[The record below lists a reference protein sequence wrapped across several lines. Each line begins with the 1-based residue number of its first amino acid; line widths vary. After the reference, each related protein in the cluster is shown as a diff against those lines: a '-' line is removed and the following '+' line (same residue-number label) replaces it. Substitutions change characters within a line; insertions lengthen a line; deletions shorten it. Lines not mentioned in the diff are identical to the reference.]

1 MEKRNRKKCAGFIAM
16 IFLIMSLGACGRK
29 TSLMEAEFNDE
40 TRGYEVTAENAEET
54 VCTGSITVSDEECIA
69 VSSDLEK
76 GCIIVFAF
84 PAEDFEGVSEDG
96 FAEVLSEMSED
107 DKEGAALRETISGNN
122 VKVYPLAPGDYYIA
136 FTTEKEST
144 SGTLKAMPFSIEEL
158 KEQNKQL
165 ADTLGK
171 EDPAA
176 AEDTPSDTAGTA
188 VSSDAAGKDASSDK
202 AGADVTSDTAGK
214 DASSDN
220 AGKDASSDAA
230 GKDASSDNAGKDLS
244 SDNAGKDASSDAADQ
259 NSASGAADTAAPSD
273 TDETAVAS
281 GDPGSEIAVAVD
293 DSAKGVE
300 KTGGEEGQNPVM
312 GFIGPYAYGSAGMYI
327 EAGGGHDARVSVA
340 WGNSHTNSAYSAS
353 VFTYQTAADPSITL
367 SGCTFD
373 TDGEVPFT
381 NPGYYSRTDCLFNG
395 SNDWQTDFD
404 TVGFVDRSANDYRL
418 APGSTY
424 LTGGSLTGTD
434 ILGHTRTGSIGAYD
448 GSWIVAPATV
458 SARISWEKGCRSG
471 ILP

>member
-54 VCTGSITVSDEECIA
+54 VRTGRITVSDEECIA

-76 GCIIVFAF
+76 GCMIVLAF

-96 FAEVLSEMSED
+96 FAEVLSKMSED

-122 VKVYPLAPGDYYIA
+122 VKVYPLAPGNYYIA
-136 FTTEKEST
+136 FITEKEST

-214 DASSDN
+214 DASSDAAGKDASSDN

-230 GKDASSDNAGKDLS
+230 GKDASSDNAGKDMS
-244 SDNAGKDASSDAADQ
+244 SDTAGKDASSDAADQ

-300 KTGGEEGQNPVM
+300 RTGREEGQNPVM

-340 WGNSHTNSAYSAS
+340 WGNSTGKRSEWTMSGPFDEKTLTITYSNCVRKDLVFNENGDIESETTAYENGTGTITFLEGEDVSLVWKDDQDHMADNA
-353 VFTYQTAADPSITL
+353 VFTWS
-367 SGCTFD
+367 F
-373 TDGEVPFT
+373 VP
-381 NPGYYSRTDCLFNG
+381 P
-395 SNDWQTDFD
+395 
-404 TVGFVDRSANDYRL
+404 
-418 APGSTY
+418 
-424 LTGGSLTGTD
+424 
-434 ILGHTRTGSIGAYD
+434 
-448 GSWIVAPATV
+448 
-458 SARISWEKGCRSG
+458 EE
-471 ILP
+471 

>member
-76 GCIIVFAF
+76 GCIIVLAF

-96 FAEVLSEMSED
+96 FAEVLSKMSED

-122 VKVYPLAPGDYYIA
+122 VKVYPLAPGNYYIA

-176 AEDTPSDTAGTA
+176 DQDTPSDTAGTA
-188 VSSDAAGKDASSDK
+188 VSSDAAGEDASSDK
-202 AGADVTSDTAGK
+202 AGADVTSDTAGKDASSDAAGK

-244 SDNAGKDASSDAADQ
+244 SDTAGKDASSDAADQ

-340 WGNSHTNSAYSAS
+340 WGNSTGKRSEWTMSGPFDEKTLTITYSNCVRKDLVFNENGDIESETTAYENGTGTITFLEGEDVSLVWKDDQDHMADNA
-353 VFTYQTAADPSITL
+353 VFTWS
-367 SGCTFD
+367 F
-373 TDGEVPFT
+373 VP
-381 NPGYYSRTDCLFNG
+381 P
-395 SNDWQTDFD
+395 
-404 TVGFVDRSANDYRL
+404 
-418 APGSTY
+418 
-424 LTGGSLTGTD
+424 
-434 ILGHTRTGSIGAYD
+434 
-448 GSWIVAPATV
+448 
-458 SARISWEKGCRSG
+458 EE
-471 ILP
+471 

>member
-76 GCIIVFAF
+76 GCIIVLAF

-96 FAEVLSEMSED
+96 FAEVLSKMSED

-122 VKVYPLAPGDYYIA
+122 VKVYPLAPGNYYIA

-188 VSSDAAGKDASSDK
+188 VSSDAAGEDASSDK

-214 DASSDN
+214 DASSDAAGKDTSSDN

-244 SDNAGKDASSDAADQ
+244 SDTAGKDASSDAADQ

-340 WGNSHTNSAYSAS
+340 WGNSTGKRSEWTMSGPFDEKTLTITYSNCVRKDLVFNENGDIESETTAYENGTGTITFLEGEDVSLVWKDDQDHMADNA
-353 VFTYQTAADPSITL
+353 VFTWS
-367 SGCTFD
+367 F
-373 TDGEVPFT
+373 VP
-381 NPGYYSRTDCLFNG
+381 P
-395 SNDWQTDFD
+395 
-404 TVGFVDRSANDYRL
+404 
-418 APGSTY
+418 
-424 LTGGSLTGTD
+424 
-434 ILGHTRTGSIGAYD
+434 
-448 GSWIVAPATV
+448 
-458 SARISWEKGCRSG
+458 EE
-471 ILP
+471 

>member
-76 GCIIVFAF
+76 GCIIVLAF

-96 FAEVLSEMSED
+96 FAEVLSKMSED

-122 VKVYPLAPGDYYIA
+122 VKVYPLAPGNYYIA

-176 AEDTPSDTAGTA
+176 
-188 VSSDAAGKDASSDK
+188 
-202 AGADVTSDTAGK
+202 
-214 DASSDN
+214 
-220 AGKDASSDAA
+220 
-230 GKDASSDNAGKDLS
+230 
-244 SDNAGKDASSDAADQ
+244 DQ
-259 NSASGAADTAAPSD
+259 
-273 TDETAVAS
+273 
-281 GDPGSEIAVAVD
+281 
-293 DSAKGVE
+293 AKMRLLIR
-300 KTGGEEGQNPVM
+300 P
-312 GFIGPYAYGSAGMYI
+312 
-327 EAGGGHDARVSVA
+327 ARM
-340 WGNSHTNSAYSAS
+340 
-353 VFTYQTAADPSITL
+353 
-367 SGCTFD
+367 
-373 TDGEVPFT
+373 
-381 NPGYYSRTDCLFNG
+381 
-395 SNDWQTDFD
+395 
-404 TVGFVDRSANDYRL
+404 
-418 APGSTY
+418 
-424 LTGGSLTGTD
+424 
-434 ILGHTRTGSIGAYD
+434 
-448 GSWIVAPATV
+448 
-458 SARISWEKGCRSG
+458 
-471 ILP
+471 

>member
-54 VCTGSITVSDEECIA
+54 VCTGTITVSDEECIA

-76 GCIIVFAF
+76 GCMIVLAF

-96 FAEVLSEMSED
+96 FAEVLSKMSED

-122 VKVYPLAPGDYYIA
+122 VKVYPLAPGNYYIA
-136 FTTEKEST
+136 FITEKEST

-176 AEDTPSDTAGTA
+176 DQDTPSDTAGTA
-188 VSSDAAGKDASSDK
+188 VSSDAAGEDASSDK
-202 AGADVTSDTAGK
+202 AGADVTSDNAGKDTSSDKAGADVTSDAAGK
-214 DASSDN
+214 DASSD
-220 AGKDASSDAA
+220 AVGKDATSDAAGKNSSSDAA
-230 GKDASSDNAGKDLS
+230 GKDASSDA
-244 SDNAGKDASSDAADQ
+244 AEQDA
-259 NSASGAADTAAPSD
+259 ASGAADTAAPSD
-273 TDETAVAS
+273 TDETVAAS
-281 GDPGSEIAVAVD
+281 DDPGSEIAVVVD

-300 KTGGEEGQNPVM
+300 RSGREEEGQNPVM

-340 WGNSHTNSAYSAS
+340 WGSSTGKRSEWIMSGPFDEKTLTITYSNCVRKDLVFNENGDVESETIAYENGTGTITFQEGENTSLVWKDDQDHMADNA
-353 VFTYQTAADPSITL
+353 VFTWN
-367 SGCTFD
+367 F
-373 TDGEVPFT
+373 VP
-381 NPGYYSRTDCLFNG
+381 P
-395 SNDWQTDFD
+395 
-404 TVGFVDRSANDYRL
+404 
-418 APGSTY
+418 
-424 LTGGSLTGTD
+424 
-434 ILGHTRTGSIGAYD
+434 
-448 GSWIVAPATV
+448 
-458 SARISWEKGCRSG
+458 EE
-471 ILP
+471 

>member
-76 GCIIVFAF
+76 GCIIVLAF

-96 FAEVLSEMSED
+96 FAEALSEMSED

-122 VKVYPLAPGDYYIA
+122 VKVYPLAPGNYYIA

-176 AEDTPSDTAGTA
+176 DQDTPSDTAGTA
-188 VSSDAAGKDASSDK
+188 VSSDAAGEDASSDK

-214 DASSDN
+214 DASSDAAGKDTSSDN

-244 SDNAGKDASSDAADQ
+244 SDTAGKDASSDAADQ

-340 WGNSHTNSAYSAS
+340 WGNSTGKRSEWTMSGPFDEKTLTITYSNCVRKDLVFNENGDIESETTAYENGTGTITFLEGEDVSLVWKDDQDHMADNA
-353 VFTYQTAADPSITL
+353 VFTWS
-367 SGCTFD
+367 F
-373 TDGEVPFT
+373 VP
-381 NPGYYSRTDCLFNG
+381 P
-395 SNDWQTDFD
+395 
-404 TVGFVDRSANDYRL
+404 
-418 APGSTY
+418 
-424 LTGGSLTGTD
+424 
-434 ILGHTRTGSIGAYD
+434 
-448 GSWIVAPATV
+448 
-458 SARISWEKGCRSG
+458 EE
-471 ILP
+471 

>member
-54 VCTGSITVSDEECIA
+54 VRTGRITVSDEECIA

-76 GCIIVFAF
+76 GCMIVLAF

-96 FAEVLSEMSED
+96 FAEVLSKMSED

-122 VKVYPLAPGDYYIA
+122 VKVYPLAPGNYYIA
-136 FTTEKEST
+136 FITEKEST

-214 DASSDN
+214 DASSDAAGKDRSSDN

-230 GKDASSDNAGKDLS
+230 GKDASSDNAGKDMS
-244 SDNAGKDASSDAADQ
+244 SDTAGKDASSDAADQ

-273 TDETAVAS
+273 TNETAVAS

-340 WGNSHTNSAYSAS
+340 WGNSTGKRSEWTMSGPFDEKTLTITYSNCVRKDLVFNENGDIESETTAYENGTGTITFLEGEDVSLVWKDDQDHMADNA
-353 VFTYQTAADPSITL
+353 VFTWS
-367 SGCTFD
+367 F
-373 TDGEVPFT
+373 VP
-381 NPGYYSRTDCLFNG
+381 P
-395 SNDWQTDFD
+395 
-404 TVGFVDRSANDYRL
+404 
-418 APGSTY
+418 
-424 LTGGSLTGTD
+424 
-434 ILGHTRTGSIGAYD
+434 
-448 GSWIVAPATV
+448 
-458 SARISWEKGCRSG
+458 EE
-471 ILP
+471 

>member
-54 VCTGSITVSDEECIA
+54 VRTGRITVSDEECIA

-76 GCIIVFAF
+76 GCMIVLAF

-96 FAEVLSEMSED
+96 FAEVLSKMSED

-122 VKVYPLAPGDYYIA
+122 VKVYPLAPGNYYIA

-176 AEDTPSDTAGTA
+176 DQDTPSDTAGTA
-188 VSSDAAGKDASSDK
+188 VSSDAAGEDASSDK

-214 DASSDN
+214 DASSDAAGKDTSSDN

-244 SDNAGKDASSDAADQ
+244 SDTAGKDASSDAADQ

-327 EAGGGHDARVSVA
+327 EADGMHNARVSVA
-340 WGNSHTNSAYSAS
+340 WGSSAREHSEWTMSGPFDEETLTITYSDCVRKDIVFNEDGSVKSETIAYENGTGTITFRDNGDLS
-353 VFTYQTAADPSITL
+353 LVWKDDQDHMADNGVFTWS
-367 SGCTFD
+367 F
-373 TDGEVPFT
+373 VP
-381 NPGYYSRTDCLFNG
+381 P
-395 SNDWQTDFD
+395 
-404 TVGFVDRSANDYRL
+404 
-418 APGSTY
+418 
-424 LTGGSLTGTD
+424 
-434 ILGHTRTGSIGAYD
+434 
-448 GSWIVAPATV
+448 
-458 SARISWEKGCRSG
+458 EE
-471 ILP
+471 

>member
-54 VCTGSITVSDEECIA
+54 VRTGRITVSDEECIA

-76 GCIIVFAF
+76 GCMIVLAF

-96 FAEVLSEMSED
+96 FAEVLSKMSED

-122 VKVYPLAPGDYYIA
+122 VKVYPLAPGNYYIA
-136 FTTEKEST
+136 FITEKEST

-176 AEDTPSDTAGTA
+176 DQDTPSDTAGTA
-188 VSSDAAGKDASSDK
+188 ASSDAAGEDASSDK

-214 DASSDN
+214 DASSDAAGKDTSSDN

-244 SDNAGKDASSDAADQ
+244 SDTAGKDASSDAADQ

-340 WGNSHTNSAYSAS
+340 WGNSTGKRSEWTMSGPFDEKTLTITYSNCVRKDLVFNENGDIESETTAYENGTGTITFLEGEDVSLVWKDDQDHMADNA
-353 VFTYQTAADPSITL
+353 VFTWS
-367 SGCTFD
+367 F
-373 TDGEVPFT
+373 VP
-381 NPGYYSRTDCLFNG
+381 P
-395 SNDWQTDFD
+395 
-404 TVGFVDRSANDYRL
+404 
-418 APGSTY
+418 
-424 LTGGSLTGTD
+424 
-434 ILGHTRTGSIGAYD
+434 
-448 GSWIVAPATV
+448 
-458 SARISWEKGCRSG
+458 EE
-471 ILP
+471 

>member
-54 VCTGSITVSDEECIA
+54 VRTGRITVSDEECIA

-76 GCIIVFAF
+76 GCMIVLAF

-96 FAEVLSEMSED
+96 FAEALSEMSED

-122 VKVYPLAPGDYYIA
+122 VKVYPLAPGNYYIA
-136 FTTEKEST
+136 FITEKEST

-176 AEDTPSDTAGTA
+176 DQDTPSDTAGTA
-188 VSSDAAGKDASSDK
+188 VSSDAAGEDASSDK

-214 DASSDN
+214 DASSDAAGKDTSSDN

-244 SDNAGKDASSDAADQ
+244 SDTAGKDASSDAADQ

-340 WGNSHTNSAYSAS
+340 WGNSTGKRSEWTMSGPFDEKTLTITYSNCVRKDLVFNENGDIESETTAYENGTGTITFLEGEDVSLVWKDDQDHMADNA
-353 VFTYQTAADPSITL
+353 VFTWS
-367 SGCTFD
+367 F
-373 TDGEVPFT
+373 VP
-381 NPGYYSRTDCLFNG
+381 P
-395 SNDWQTDFD
+395 
-404 TVGFVDRSANDYRL
+404 
-418 APGSTY
+418 
-424 LTGGSLTGTD
+424 
-434 ILGHTRTGSIGAYD
+434 
-448 GSWIVAPATV
+448 
-458 SARISWEKGCRSG
+458 EE
-471 ILP
+471 

>member
-54 VCTGSITVSDEECIA
+54 VRTGRITVSDEECIA

-76 GCIIVFAF
+76 GCMIVLAF

-96 FAEVLSEMSED
+96 FAEVLSKMSED

-122 VKVYPLAPGDYYIA
+122 VKVYPLAPGNYYIA
-136 FTTEKEST
+136 FITEKEST

-176 AEDTPSDTAGTA
+176 DQDTPSDTAGTA
-188 VSSDAAGKDASSDK
+188 VSSDAAGEDASSDK
-202 AGADVTSDTAGK
+202 AGADVTSDTAGKDASSDAAGK

-244 SDNAGKDASSDAADQ
+244 SDTAGKDASSDAADQ

-340 WGNSHTNSAYSAS
+340 WGNSTGKRSEWTMSGPFDEKTLTITYSNCVRKDLVFNENGDIESETTAYENGTGTITFLEGEDVSLVWKDDQDHMADNA
-353 VFTYQTAADPSITL
+353 VFTWS
-367 SGCTFD
+367 F
-373 TDGEVPFT
+373 VP
-381 NPGYYSRTDCLFNG
+381 P
-395 SNDWQTDFD
+395 
-404 TVGFVDRSANDYRL
+404 
-418 APGSTY
+418 
-424 LTGGSLTGTD
+424 
-434 ILGHTRTGSIGAYD
+434 
-448 GSWIVAPATV
+448 
-458 SARISWEKGCRSG
+458 EE
-471 ILP
+471 

>member
-54 VCTGSITVSDEECIA
+54 VRTGRITVSDEECIA

-76 GCIIVFAF
+76 GCMIVLAF

-96 FAEVLSEMSED
+96 FAEVLSKMSED

-122 VKVYPLAPGDYYIA
+122 VKVYPLAPGNYYIA

-176 AEDTPSDTAGTA
+176 DQDTPSDTAGTA
-188 VSSDAAGKDASSDK
+188 VSSDAAGEDASSDK

-214 DASSDN
+214 DASSDAAGKDTSSDN

-244 SDNAGKDASSDAADQ
+244 SDTAGKDASSDAADQ

-340 WGNSHTNSAYSAS
+340 WGNSTGKRSEWTMSGPFDEKTLTITYLNCVRKDLVFNENGDIESETTAYENGTGTITFLEGEDVSLVWKDDQDHMADNA
-353 VFTYQTAADPSITL
+353 VFTWS
-367 SGCTFD
+367 F
-373 TDGEVPFT
+373 VP
-381 NPGYYSRTDCLFNG
+381 P
-395 SNDWQTDFD
+395 
-404 TVGFVDRSANDYRL
+404 
-418 APGSTY
+418 
-424 LTGGSLTGTD
+424 
-434 ILGHTRTGSIGAYD
+434 
-448 GSWIVAPATV
+448 
-458 SARISWEKGCRSG
+458 EE
-471 ILP
+471 

>member
-76 GCIIVFAF
+76 GCIIVLAF

-96 FAEVLSEMSED
+96 FAEALSEMSED

-122 VKVYPLAPGDYYIA
+122 VKVYPLAPGNYYIA

-176 AEDTPSDTAGTA
+176 DQDTPSDTAGTA
-188 VSSDAAGKDASSDK
+188 VSSDAAGEDASSDK

-214 DASSDN
+214 DASSDAAGKDTSSDN

-244 SDNAGKDASSDAADQ
+244 SDTAGKDASSDAADQ

-273 TDETAVAS
+273 TDETAVAF

-340 WGNSHTNSAYSAS
+340 WGNSTGKRSEWTMSGPFDEKTLTITYSNCVRKDLVFNENGDIESETTAYENGTGTITFLEGEDVSLVWKDDQDHMADNA
-353 VFTYQTAADPSITL
+353 VFTWS
-367 SGCTFD
+367 F
-373 TDGEVPFT
+373 VP
-381 NPGYYSRTDCLFNG
+381 P
-395 SNDWQTDFD
+395 
-404 TVGFVDRSANDYRL
+404 
-418 APGSTY
+418 
-424 LTGGSLTGTD
+424 
-434 ILGHTRTGSIGAYD
+434 
-448 GSWIVAPATV
+448 
-458 SARISWEKGCRSG
+458 EE
-471 ILP
+471 

>member
-54 VCTGSITVSDEECIA
+54 VRTGRITVSDEECIA

-76 GCIIVFAF
+76 GCMIVLAF

-96 FAEVLSEMSED
+96 FAEVLSKMSED

-122 VKVYPLAPGDYYIA
+122 VKVYPLAPGNYYIA

-176 AEDTPSDTAGTA
+176 DQDTPSDTAGTA
-188 VSSDAAGKDASSDK
+188 VSSDAAGEDASSDK

-214 DASSDN
+214 DASSDAAGKDTSSDN

-244 SDNAGKDASSDAADQ
+244 SDTAGKDASSDAADQ

-300 KTGGEEGQNPVM
+300 RTGIEEGQNPVM

-340 WGNSHTNSAYSAS
+340 WGNSTGKRSEWTMSGPFDEKTLTITYSNCVRKDLVFNENGDIESETTAYENGTGTITFLEGEDVSLVWKDDQDHMADNA
-353 VFTYQTAADPSITL
+353 VFTWS
-367 SGCTFD
+367 F
-373 TDGEVPFT
+373 VP
-381 NPGYYSRTDCLFNG
+381 P
-395 SNDWQTDFD
+395 
-404 TVGFVDRSANDYRL
+404 
-418 APGSTY
+418 
-424 LTGGSLTGTD
+424 
-434 ILGHTRTGSIGAYD
+434 
-448 GSWIVAPATV
+448 
-458 SARISWEKGCRSG
+458 EE
-471 ILP
+471 

>member
-76 GCIIVFAF
+76 GCIIVLAF

-96 FAEVLSEMSED
+96 FAEVLSKMSED

-122 VKVYPLAPGDYYIA
+122 VKVYPLAPGNYYIA

-176 AEDTPSDTAGTA
+176 DQDTPSDTAGTA
-188 VSSDAAGKDASSDK
+188 VSSDAAGEDASSDK

-214 DASSDN
+214 DASSDAAGKDTSSDN

-244 SDNAGKDASSDAADQ
+244 SDTAGKDASSDAADQ

-293 DSAKGVE
+293 ASAKGVE

-340 WGNSHTNSAYSAS
+340 WGNSTGKRSEWTMSGPFDEKTLTITYSNCVRKDLVFNENGDIESETTAYENGTGTITFLEGEDVSLVWKDDQDHMADNA
-353 VFTYQTAADPSITL
+353 VFTWS
-367 SGCTFD
+367 F
-373 TDGEVPFT
+373 VP
-381 NPGYYSRTDCLFNG
+381 P
-395 SNDWQTDFD
+395 
-404 TVGFVDRSANDYRL
+404 
-418 APGSTY
+418 
-424 LTGGSLTGTD
+424 
-434 ILGHTRTGSIGAYD
+434 
-448 GSWIVAPATV
+448 
-458 SARISWEKGCRSG
+458 EE
-471 ILP
+471 

>member
-54 VCTGSITVSDEECIA
+54 VRTGRITVSDEECIA

-76 GCIIVFAF
+76 GCMIVLAF

-96 FAEVLSEMSED
+96 FAEALSEMSED

-122 VKVYPLAPGDYYIA
+122 VKVYPLAPGNYYIA
-136 FTTEKEST
+136 FITEKEST

-176 AEDTPSDTAGTA
+176 DQDTPSDTAGTA
-188 VSSDAAGKDASSDK
+188 ASSDAAGEDASSDK

-214 DASSDN
+214 DASSDAAGKDTSSDN

-244 SDNAGKDASSDAADQ
+244 SDTAGKDASSDAADQ

-340 WGNSHTNSAYSAS
+340 WGNSTGKRSEWTMSGPFDEKTLTITYSNCVRKDLVFNENGDIESETTAYENGTGTITFQEGENTSLVWKDDQDHMADNA
-353 VFTYQTAADPSITL
+353 VFTWS
-367 SGCTFD
+367 F
-373 TDGEVPFT
+373 VP
-381 NPGYYSRTDCLFNG
+381 P
-395 SNDWQTDFD
+395 
-404 TVGFVDRSANDYRL
+404 
-418 APGSTY
+418 
-424 LTGGSLTGTD
+424 
-434 ILGHTRTGSIGAYD
+434 
-448 GSWIVAPATV
+448 
-458 SARISWEKGCRSG
+458 EE
-471 ILP
+471 

>member
-54 VCTGSITVSDEECIA
+54 VRTGRITVSDEECIA

-76 GCIIVFAF
+76 GCMIVLAF

-96 FAEVLSEMSED
+96 FAEALSEMSED

-122 VKVYPLAPGDYYIA
+122 VKVYPLAPGNYYIA

-176 AEDTPSDTAGTA
+176 DQDTPSDTAGTA

-214 DASSDN
+214 DASSDAAGKDTSSDN

-244 SDNAGKDASSDAADQ
+244 SDTAGKDASSDAADQ

-340 WGNSHTNSAYSAS
+340 WGNSTGKRSEWTMSGPFDEKTLTITYSNCVRKDLVFNENGDIESETTAYENGTGTITFLEGEDVSLVWKDDQDHMADNA
-353 VFTYQTAADPSITL
+353 VFTWS
-367 SGCTFD
+367 F
-373 TDGEVPFT
+373 VP
-381 NPGYYSRTDCLFNG
+381 P
-395 SNDWQTDFD
+395 
-404 TVGFVDRSANDYRL
+404 
-418 APGSTY
+418 
-424 LTGGSLTGTD
+424 
-434 ILGHTRTGSIGAYD
+434 
-448 GSWIVAPATV
+448 
-458 SARISWEKGCRSG
+458 EE
-471 ILP
+471 

>member
-54 VCTGSITVSDEECIA
+54 VRTGRITVSDEECIA

-76 GCIIVFAF
+76 GCMIVLAF

-96 FAEVLSEMSED
+96 FAEVLSKMSED

-122 VKVYPLAPGDYYIA
+122 VKVYPLAPGNYYIA
-136 FTTEKEST
+136 FITEKEST

-176 AEDTPSDTAGTA
+176 DQDTPSDTAGTA
-188 VSSDAAGKDASSDK
+188 VSSDAAGDDASSDKAGAAVTSDNAGKDTSSDK
-202 AGADVTSDTAGK
+202 AGADVTSDAAGK
-214 DASSDN
+214 DASSD
-220 AGKDASSDAA
+220 AVGKDATSDAAGKNSSSDAA
-230 GKDASSDNAGKDLS
+230 GKDASSDA
-244 SDNAGKDASSDAADQ
+244 AEQDA
-259 NSASGAADTAAPSD
+259 ASGAADTAAPSD
-273 TDETAVAS
+273 TDETVAAS
-281 GDPGSEIAVAVD
+281 DDPGSEIAVVVD

-300 KTGGEEGQNPVM
+300 RSGREEEGQNPVM

-340 WGNSHTNSAYSAS
+340 WGSSTGKRSEWIMSGPFDEKTLTITYSNCVRKDLVFNENGDVESETIAYENGTGTITFQEGENTSLVWKDDQDHMADNA
-353 VFTYQTAADPSITL
+353 VFTWN
-367 SGCTFD
+367 F
-373 TDGEVPFT
+373 VP
-381 NPGYYSRTDCLFNG
+381 P
-395 SNDWQTDFD
+395 
-404 TVGFVDRSANDYRL
+404 
-418 APGSTY
+418 
-424 LTGGSLTGTD
+424 
-434 ILGHTRTGSIGAYD
+434 
-448 GSWIVAPATV
+448 
-458 SARISWEKGCRSG
+458 EE
-471 ILP
+471 

>member
-54 VCTGSITVSDEECIA
+54 VRTGRITVSDEECIA

-76 GCIIVFAF
+76 GCIIVLAF

-96 FAEVLSEMSED
+96 FAEALSEMSED

-122 VKVYPLAPGDYYIA
+122 VKVYPLAPGNYYIA

-176 AEDTPSDTAGTA
+176 DQDTPSDTAGTA
-188 VSSDAAGKDASSDK
+188 ASSDAAGEDASSDK

-214 DASSDN
+214 DASSDAAGKDTSSDN

-244 SDNAGKDASSDAADQ
+244 SDTAGKDASSDAADQ

-340 WGNSHTNSAYSAS
+340 WGNSTGKRSEWTMSGPFDEKTLTITYSNCVRKDLVFNENGDIESETTAYENGTGTITFLEGEDVSLVWKDDQDHMADNA
-353 VFTYQTAADPSITL
+353 VFTWS
-367 SGCTFD
+367 F
-373 TDGEVPFT
+373 VP
-381 NPGYYSRTDCLFNG
+381 P
-395 SNDWQTDFD
+395 
-404 TVGFVDRSANDYRL
+404 
-418 APGSTY
+418 
-424 LTGGSLTGTD
+424 
-434 ILGHTRTGSIGAYD
+434 
-448 GSWIVAPATV
+448 
-458 SARISWEKGCRSG
+458 EE
-471 ILP
+471 

>member
-76 GCIIVFAF
+76 GCIIVLAF

-96 FAEVLSEMSED
+96 FAEVLSKMSED

-122 VKVYPLAPGDYYIA
+122 VKVYPLAPGNYYIA

-176 AEDTPSDTAGTA
+176 DQDTPSDTAGTA
-188 VSSDAAGKDASSDK
+188 VSSDAAGEDASSDK

-214 DASSDN
+214 DASSDAAGKDTSSDN

-244 SDNAGKDASSDAADQ
+244 SDTAGKDASSDAADQ

-340 WGNSHTNSAYSAS
+340 WGNSTGKHSEWTMSGPFDEKTLTITYSHCVRKDLVFNENGDIESETTAYENGTGTITFLEGEDVSLVWKDDQDHMADNA
-353 VFTYQTAADPSITL
+353 VFTWS
-367 SGCTFD
+367 F
-373 TDGEVPFT
+373 VP
-381 NPGYYSRTDCLFNG
+381 P
-395 SNDWQTDFD
+395 
-404 TVGFVDRSANDYRL
+404 
-418 APGSTY
+418 
-424 LTGGSLTGTD
+424 
-434 ILGHTRTGSIGAYD
+434 
-448 GSWIVAPATV
+448 
-458 SARISWEKGCRSG
+458 EE
-471 ILP
+471 

>member
-76 GCIIVFAF
+76 GCIIVLAF

-96 FAEVLSEMSED
+96 FAEVLSKMSED

-122 VKVYPLAPGDYYIA
+122 VKVYPLAPGNYYIA

-176 AEDTPSDTAGTA
+176 DQDTPSDTAGTA
-188 VSSDAAGKDASSDK
+188 VSSDAAGEDASSDK
-202 AGADVTSDTAGK
+202 AGADVTSDT
-214 DASSDN
+214 

-244 SDNAGKDASSDAADQ
+244 SDTAGKDASSDAADQ

-340 WGNSHTNSAYSAS
+340 WGNSTGKRSEWTMSGPFDEKTLTITYSNCVRKDLVFNENGDIESETTAYENGTGTITFLEGEDVSLVWKDDQDHMADNA
-353 VFTYQTAADPSITL
+353 VFTWS
-367 SGCTFD
+367 F
-373 TDGEVPFT
+373 VP
-381 NPGYYSRTDCLFNG
+381 P
-395 SNDWQTDFD
+395 
-404 TVGFVDRSANDYRL
+404 
-418 APGSTY
+418 
-424 LTGGSLTGTD
+424 
-434 ILGHTRTGSIGAYD
+434 
-448 GSWIVAPATV
+448 
-458 SARISWEKGCRSG
+458 EE
-471 ILP
+471 

>member
-54 VCTGSITVSDEECIA
+54 VRTGRITVSDEECIA

-76 GCIIVFAF
+76 GCMIVLAF

-96 FAEVLSEMSED
+96 FAEALSEMSED

-122 VKVYPLAPGDYYIA
+122 VKVYPLAPGNYYIA

-176 AEDTPSDTAGTA
+176 DQDTPSDTAGTA
-188 VSSDAAGKDASSDK
+188 VSSDAAGEDASSDK

-214 DASSDN
+214 DASSDAAGKDTSSDN

-244 SDNAGKDASSDAADQ
+244 SDTAGKDASSDAADQ

-340 WGNSHTNSAYSAS
+340 WGNSTGKRSEWTMSGPFDEKTLTITYSNCVRKDLVFNENGDIESETTAYENGTGTITFQEGENTSLVWKDDQDHMADNA
-353 VFTYQTAADPSITL
+353 VFTWS
-367 SGCTFD
+367 F
-373 TDGEVPFT
+373 VP
-381 NPGYYSRTDCLFNG
+381 P
-395 SNDWQTDFD
+395 
-404 TVGFVDRSANDYRL
+404 
-418 APGSTY
+418 
-424 LTGGSLTGTD
+424 
-434 ILGHTRTGSIGAYD
+434 
-448 GSWIVAPATV
+448 
-458 SARISWEKGCRSG
+458 EE
-471 ILP
+471 

>member
-1 MEKRNRKKCAGFIAM
+1 MEKRNRKKCAGIIAM

-54 VCTGSITVSDEECIA
+54 VRTGRITVSDEECIA

-76 GCIIVFAF
+76 GCMIVLAF

-96 FAEVLSEMSED
+96 FAEVLSKMSED

-122 VKVYPLAPGDYYIA
+122 VKVYPLAPGNYYIA

-176 AEDTPSDTAGTA
+176 DQDTPSDTAGTA
-188 VSSDAAGKDASSDK
+188 ASSDAAGEDASSDK

-214 DASSDN
+214 DASSDAAGKDTSSDN

-244 SDNAGKDASSDAADQ
+244 SDTAGKDASSDAADQ

-340 WGNSHTNSAYSAS
+340 WGNSTGKRSEWTMSGPFDEKTLTITYSNCVRKDLVFNENGDIESETTAYENGTGTITFLEGEDVSLVWKDDQDHMADNA
-353 VFTYQTAADPSITL
+353 VFTWS
-367 SGCTFD
+367 F
-373 TDGEVPFT
+373 VP
-381 NPGYYSRTDCLFNG
+381 P
-395 SNDWQTDFD
+395 
-404 TVGFVDRSANDYRL
+404 
-418 APGSTY
+418 
-424 LTGGSLTGTD
+424 
-434 ILGHTRTGSIGAYD
+434 
-448 GSWIVAPATV
+448 
-458 SARISWEKGCRSG
+458 EE
-471 ILP
+471 

>member
-76 GCIIVFAF
+76 GCMIVLAF

-96 FAEVLSEMSED
+96 FAEALSEMSED

-122 VKVYPLAPGDYYIA
+122 VKVYPLAPGNYYIA

-176 AEDTPSDTAGTA
+176 DQDTPSDTAGTA
-188 VSSDAAGKDASSDK
+188 ASSDAAGEDASSDK

-214 DASSDN
+214 DASSDAAGKDTSSDN

-244 SDNAGKDASSDAADQ
+244 SDTAGKDASSDAADQ

-340 WGNSHTNSAYSAS
+340 WGNSTGKRSEWTMSGPFDEKTLTITYSNCVRKDLVFNENGDIESETTAYENGTGTITFLEGEDVSLVWKDDQDHMADNA
-353 VFTYQTAADPSITL
+353 VFTWS
-367 SGCTFD
+367 F
-373 TDGEVPFT
+373 VP
-381 NPGYYSRTDCLFNG
+381 P
-395 SNDWQTDFD
+395 
-404 TVGFVDRSANDYRL
+404 
-418 APGSTY
+418 
-424 LTGGSLTGTD
+424 
-434 ILGHTRTGSIGAYD
+434 
-448 GSWIVAPATV
+448 
-458 SARISWEKGCRSG
+458 EE
-471 ILP
+471 

>member
-54 VCTGSITVSDEECIA
+54 VRTGRITVSDEECIA

-76 GCIIVFAF
+76 GCMIVLAF

-96 FAEVLSEMSED
+96 FAEVLSKMSED

-122 VKVYPLAPGDYYIA
+122 VKVYPLAPGNYYIA
-136 FTTEKEST
+136 FITEKEST

-176 AEDTPSDTAGTA
+176 DQDTPSDTAGTA
-188 VSSDAAGKDASSDK
+188 VSSDAAGEDASSDK

-214 DASSDN
+214 DASSDAAGKDTSSDN

-244 SDNAGKDASSDAADQ
+244 SDTAGKDASSDAADQ

-340 WGNSHTNSAYSAS
+340 WGNSTGKRSEWTMSGPFDEKTLTITYSNCVRKDLVFNENGDIESETTAYENGTGTITFLEGEDVSLVWKDDQDHMADNA
-353 VFTYQTAADPSITL
+353 VFTWS
-367 SGCTFD
+367 F
-373 TDGEVPFT
+373 VP
-381 NPGYYSRTDCLFNG
+381 P
-395 SNDWQTDFD
+395 
-404 TVGFVDRSANDYRL
+404 
-418 APGSTY
+418 
-424 LTGGSLTGTD
+424 
-434 ILGHTRTGSIGAYD
+434 
-448 GSWIVAPATV
+448 
-458 SARISWEKGCRSG
+458 EE
-471 ILP
+471 

>member
-76 GCIIVFAF
+76 GCIIVLAF
-84 PAEDFEGVSEDG
+84 PAEDLEGVSEDG
-96 FAEVLSEMSED
+96 FAEALSEMSED

-122 VKVYPLAPGDYYIA
+122 VKVYPLAPGNYYIA
-136 FTTEKEST
+136 FITEKEST

-176 AEDTPSDTAGTA
+176 DQDTPSDTAGTA
-188 VSSDAAGKDASSDK
+188 ASSDAAGEDASSDK

-214 DASSDN
+214 DASSDAAGKDTSSDN

-244 SDNAGKDASSDAADQ
+244 SDTAGKDASSDAADQ

-300 KTGGEEGQNPVM
+300 RTGIEEGQNPVM

-340 WGNSHTNSAYSAS
+340 WGNSTGKRSEWTMSGPFDEKTLTITYSNCVRKDLVFNENGDIESETTAYENGTGTITFLEGEDVSLVWKDDQDHMADNA
-353 VFTYQTAADPSITL
+353 VFTWS
-367 SGCTFD
+367 F
-373 TDGEVPFT
+373 VP
-381 NPGYYSRTDCLFNG
+381 P
-395 SNDWQTDFD
+395 
-404 TVGFVDRSANDYRL
+404 
-418 APGSTY
+418 
-424 LTGGSLTGTD
+424 
-434 ILGHTRTGSIGAYD
+434 
-448 GSWIVAPATV
+448 
-458 SARISWEKGCRSG
+458 EE
-471 ILP
+471 

>member
-76 GCIIVFAF
+76 GCMIVLAF

-96 FAEVLSEMSED
+96 FAEALSEMSED

-122 VKVYPLAPGDYYIA
+122 VKVYPLAPGNYYIA

-214 DASSDN
+214 DASSD
-220 AGKDASSDAA
+220 AA
-230 GKDASSDNAGKDLS
+230 GKDASSDNAGKDMS
-244 SDNAGKDASSDAADQ
+244 SDTAGKDASSDAADQ

-273 TDETAVAS
+273 TDETVAAS
-281 GDPGSEIAVAVD
+281 DDPGSEIAVAVD

-312 GFIGPYAYGSAGMYI
+312 GFIGPYAYGRAGMYI

-340 WGNSHTNSAYSAS
+340 WGSSAGEHSEWSMSGPFDEKTLTITYSNCVRKDIVFNENGDVESETIAYENGTGTITFLDNGDLS
-353 VFTYQTAADPSITL
+353 LVWKDDQDHMADDGVFTWS
-367 SGCTFD
+367 F
-373 TDGEVPFT
+373 VP
-381 NPGYYSRTDCLFNG
+381 P
-395 SNDWQTDFD
+395 
-404 TVGFVDRSANDYRL
+404 
-418 APGSTY
+418 
-424 LTGGSLTGTD
+424 
-434 ILGHTRTGSIGAYD
+434 
-448 GSWIVAPATV
+448 
-458 SARISWEKGCRSG
+458 EE
-471 ILP
+471 

>member
-54 VCTGSITVSDEECIA
+54 VRTGRITVSDEECIA

-76 GCIIVFAF
+76 GCMIVLAF

-96 FAEVLSEMSED
+96 FAEVLSKMSED

-122 VKVYPLAPGDYYIA
+122 VKVYPLAPGNYYIA

-176 AEDTPSDTAGTA
+176 DQDTPSDTAGTA
-188 VSSDAAGKDASSDK
+188 VSSDAAGEDASSDK

-214 DASSDN
+214 DASYDAAGKDTSSDN

-244 SDNAGKDASSDAADQ
+244 SDTAGKDASSDAADQ

-340 WGNSHTNSAYSAS
+340 WGNSTGKRSEWTMSGPFDEKTLTITYSNCVRKDLVFNENGDIESETTAYENGTGTITFLEGEDVSLVWKDDQDHMADNA
-353 VFTYQTAADPSITL
+353 VFTWS
-367 SGCTFD
+367 F
-373 TDGEVPFT
+373 VP
-381 NPGYYSRTDCLFNG
+381 P
-395 SNDWQTDFD
+395 
-404 TVGFVDRSANDYRL
+404 
-418 APGSTY
+418 
-424 LTGGSLTGTD
+424 
-434 ILGHTRTGSIGAYD
+434 
-448 GSWIVAPATV
+448 
-458 SARISWEKGCRSG
+458 EE
-471 ILP
+471 

>member
-29 TSLMEAEFNDE
+29 TSLMEAGFNDE

-54 VCTGSITVSDEECIA
+54 VRTGRITVSDEECIA

-76 GCIIVFAF
+76 GCMIVLAF

-96 FAEVLSEMSED
+96 FAEVLSKMSED

-122 VKVYPLAPGDYYIA
+122 VKVYPLAPGNYYIA
-136 FTTEKEST
+136 FITEKEST

-214 DASSDN
+214 DASSD
-220 AGKDASSDAA
+220 AA
-230 GKDASSDNAGKDLS
+230 GKDASSDNAGKDMS
-244 SDNAGKDASSDAADQ
+244 SDTAGKDASSDAADQ

-300 KTGGEEGQNPVM
+300 RTGREEGQNPVM

-340 WGNSHTNSAYSAS
+340 WGNSTGKRSEWTMSGPFDEKTLTITYSNCVRKDLVFNENGDIESETTAYENGTGTITFLEGEDVSLVWKDDQDHMADNA
-353 VFTYQTAADPSITL
+353 VFTWS
-367 SGCTFD
+367 F
-373 TDGEVPFT
+373 VP
-381 NPGYYSRTDCLFNG
+381 P
-395 SNDWQTDFD
+395 
-404 TVGFVDRSANDYRL
+404 
-418 APGSTY
+418 
-424 LTGGSLTGTD
+424 
-434 ILGHTRTGSIGAYD
+434 
-448 GSWIVAPATV
+448 
-458 SARISWEKGCRSG
+458 EE
-471 ILP
+471 

>member
-54 VCTGSITVSDEECIA
+54 VRTGRITVSDEECIA

-76 GCIIVFAF
+76 GCMIVLAF

-96 FAEVLSEMSED
+96 FAEVLSKMSED

-122 VKVYPLAPGDYYIA
+122 VKVYPLAPGNYYIA

-176 AEDTPSDTAGTA
+176 DQDTPSDTAGTA
-188 VSSDAAGKDASSDK
+188 ASSDAAGEDASSDK

-214 DASSDN
+214 DASSDAAGKDTSSDN

-244 SDNAGKDASSDAADQ
+244 SDTAGKDASSDAADQ

-340 WGNSHTNSAYSAS
+340 WGNSTGKRSEWTMSGPFDEKTLTITYSNCVRKDLVFNENGDIESETTAYENGTGTITFLEGEDVSLVWKDDQDHMADNA
-353 VFTYQTAADPSITL
+353 VFTWS
-367 SGCTFD
+367 F
-373 TDGEVPFT
+373 VP
-381 NPGYYSRTDCLFNG
+381 P
-395 SNDWQTDFD
+395 
-404 TVGFVDRSANDYRL
+404 
-418 APGSTY
+418 
-424 LTGGSLTGTD
+424 
-434 ILGHTRTGSIGAYD
+434 
-448 GSWIVAPATV
+448 
-458 SARISWEKGCRSG
+458 EE
-471 ILP
+471 

>member
-1 MEKRNRKKCAGFIAM
+1 MEKRNRKKCAGIIAM

-54 VCTGSITVSDEECIA
+54 VRTGRITVSDEECIA

-76 GCIIVFAF
+76 GCMIVLAF

-96 FAEVLSEMSED
+96 FAEALSEMSED

-122 VKVYPLAPGDYYIA
+122 VKVYPLAPGNYYIA

-176 AEDTPSDTAGTA
+176 DQDTPSDTAGTA
-188 VSSDAAGKDASSDK
+188 ASSDAAGEDASSDK

-214 DASSDN
+214 DASSDAAGKDTSSDN

-244 SDNAGKDASSDAADQ
+244 SDTAGKDASSDAADQ

-340 WGNSHTNSAYSAS
+340 WGNSTGKRSEWTMSGPFDEKTLTITYSNCVRKDLVFNENGDIESETTAYENGTGTITFLEGENTSLVWKDDQDHMADNA
-353 VFTYQTAADPSITL
+353 VFTWS
-367 SGCTFD
+367 F
-373 TDGEVPFT
+373 VP
-381 NPGYYSRTDCLFNG
+381 P
-395 SNDWQTDFD
+395 
-404 TVGFVDRSANDYRL
+404 
-418 APGSTY
+418 
-424 LTGGSLTGTD
+424 
-434 ILGHTRTGSIGAYD
+434 
-448 GSWIVAPATV
+448 
-458 SARISWEKGCRSG
+458 EE
-471 ILP
+471 

>member
-54 VCTGSITVSDEECIA
+54 VRTGRITVSDEECIA

-76 GCIIVFAF
+76 GCMIVLAF

-96 FAEVLSEMSED
+96 FAEVLSKMSED

-122 VKVYPLAPGDYYIA
+122 VKVYPLAPGNYYIA

-176 AEDTPSDTAGTA
+176 DQDTPSDTAGTA

-214 DASSDN
+214 DASSDAAGKDTSSDN

-244 SDNAGKDASSDAADQ
+244 SDTAGKDASSDAADQ

-340 WGNSHTNSAYSAS
+340 WGNSTGKRSEWTMSGPFDEKTLTITYSNCVRKDLVFNENGDIESETTAYENGTGTITFLEGENTSLVWKDDQDHMADNA
-353 VFTYQTAADPSITL
+353 VFTWS
-367 SGCTFD
+367 F
-373 TDGEVPFT
+373 VP
-381 NPGYYSRTDCLFNG
+381 P
-395 SNDWQTDFD
+395 
-404 TVGFVDRSANDYRL
+404 
-418 APGSTY
+418 
-424 LTGGSLTGTD
+424 
-434 ILGHTRTGSIGAYD
+434 
-448 GSWIVAPATV
+448 
-458 SARISWEKGCRSG
+458 EE
-471 ILP
+471 

>member
-1 MEKRNRKKCAGFIAM
+1 MEKRNRKKCAGIIAM

-29 TSLMEAEFNDE
+29 TSSMEAEFNDE
-40 TRGYEVTAENAEET
+40 TRGYDVAAENAEET
-54 VCTGSITVSDEECIA
+54 VCTGRITVSGDECLA

-76 GCIIVFAF
+76 GCIIISAF
-84 PAEDFEGVSEDG
+84 PVEDFEGVSEDG
-96 FAEVLSEMSED
+96 FAEALSEMSED

-122 VKVYPLAPGDYYIA
+122 VKVYPLAPGNYYIA
-136 FTTEKEST
+136 FITEKEST

-176 AEDTPSDTAGTA
+176 DQDTPSDTAGTA
-188 VSSDAAGKDASSDK
+188 VSSDAAGEDASSDK

-214 DASSDN
+214 DASSDAAGKDTSSDN

-244 SDNAGKDASSDAADQ
+244 SDTAGKDASSDAADQ

-273 TDETAVAS
+273 TDETAVAF

-340 WGNSHTNSAYSAS
+340 WGNSTGKRSEWTMSGPFDEKTLTITYSNCVRKDLVFNENGDIESETTAYENGTGTITFQEGENTSLVWKDDQDHMADNA
-353 VFTYQTAADPSITL
+353 VFTWS
-367 SGCTFD
+367 F
-373 TDGEVPFT
+373 VP
-381 NPGYYSRTDCLFNG
+381 P
-395 SNDWQTDFD
+395 
-404 TVGFVDRSANDYRL
+404 
-418 APGSTY
+418 
-424 LTGGSLTGTD
+424 
-434 ILGHTRTGSIGAYD
+434 
-448 GSWIVAPATV
+448 
-458 SARISWEKGCRSG
+458 EE
-471 ILP
+471 

>member
-54 VCTGSITVSDEECIA
+54 VRTGRITVSDEECIA

-76 GCIIVFAF
+76 GCMIVLAF

-96 FAEVLSEMSED
+96 FAEVLSKMSED

-122 VKVYPLAPGDYYIA
+122 VKVYPLAPGNYYIA

-176 AEDTPSDTAGTA
+176 DQDTPSDTAGTA
-188 VSSDAAGKDASSDK
+188 VSSDAAGEDASSDK

-214 DASSDN
+214 DASSDAAGKDTSSDN

-244 SDNAGKDASSDAADQ
+244 SDTAGKDASSDAADQ

-273 TDETAVAS
+273 TDETAVAF

-340 WGNSHTNSAYSAS
+340 WGNSTGKRSEWTMSGPFDEKTLTITYSNCVRKDLVFNENGDIESETTAYENGTGTITFLEGEDVSLVWKDDQDHMADNA
-353 VFTYQTAADPSITL
+353 VFTWS
-367 SGCTFD
+367 F
-373 TDGEVPFT
+373 VP
-381 NPGYYSRTDCLFNG
+381 P
-395 SNDWQTDFD
+395 
-404 TVGFVDRSANDYRL
+404 
-418 APGSTY
+418 
-424 LTGGSLTGTD
+424 
-434 ILGHTRTGSIGAYD
+434 
-448 GSWIVAPATV
+448 
-458 SARISWEKGCRSG
+458 EE
-471 ILP
+471 

>member
-96 FAEVLSEMSED
+96 FAEALSEMSED

-122 VKVYPLAPGDYYIA
+122 VKVYPLAPGNYYIA

-176 AEDTPSDTAGTA
+176 DQDTPSDTAGTA
-188 VSSDAAGKDASSDK
+188 ASSDAAGEDASSDK

-214 DASSDN
+214 DASSDAAGKDTSSDN

-244 SDNAGKDASSDAADQ
+244 SDTAGKDASSDAADQ

-340 WGNSHTNSAYSAS
+340 WGNSTGKRSEWTMSGPFDEKTLTITYSNCVRKDLVFNENGDIESETTAYENGTGTITFLEGEDVSLVWKDDQDHMADNA
-353 VFTYQTAADPSITL
+353 VFTWS
-367 SGCTFD
+367 F
-373 TDGEVPFT
+373 VP
-381 NPGYYSRTDCLFNG
+381 P
-395 SNDWQTDFD
+395 
-404 TVGFVDRSANDYRL
+404 
-418 APGSTY
+418 
-424 LTGGSLTGTD
+424 
-434 ILGHTRTGSIGAYD
+434 
-448 GSWIVAPATV
+448 
-458 SARISWEKGCRSG
+458 EE
-471 ILP
+471 

>member
-54 VCTGSITVSDEECIA
+54 VRTGRITVSDEECIA

-76 GCIIVFAF
+76 GCIIVLAF

-96 FAEVLSEMSED
+96 FAEVLSKMSED

-122 VKVYPLAPGDYYIA
+122 VKVYPLAPGNYYIA
-136 FTTEKEST
+136 FITEKEST

-176 AEDTPSDTAGTA
+176 DQDTPSDTAGTA
-188 VSSDAAGKDASSDK
+188 ASSDAAGEDASSDK

-214 DASSDN
+214 DASSDAAGKDTSSDN

-244 SDNAGKDASSDAADQ
+244 SDTAGKDASSDAADQ

-340 WGNSHTNSAYSAS
+340 WGNSTGKRSEWTMSGPFDEKTLTITYSNCVRKDLVFNENGDIESETTAYENGTGTITFLEGEDVSLVWKDDQDHMADNA
-353 VFTYQTAADPSITL
+353 VFTWS
-367 SGCTFD
+367 F
-373 TDGEVPFT
+373 VP
-381 NPGYYSRTDCLFNG
+381 P
-395 SNDWQTDFD
+395 
-404 TVGFVDRSANDYRL
+404 
-418 APGSTY
+418 
-424 LTGGSLTGTD
+424 
-434 ILGHTRTGSIGAYD
+434 
-448 GSWIVAPATV
+448 
-458 SARISWEKGCRSG
+458 EE
-471 ILP
+471 

>member
-76 GCIIVFAF
+76 GCIIVLAF

-96 FAEVLSEMSED
+96 FAEALSEMSED

-122 VKVYPLAPGDYYIA
+122 VKVYPLAPGNYYIA

-176 AEDTPSDTAGTA
+176 DQDTPSDTAGTA
-188 VSSDAAGKDASSDK
+188 ASSDAAGEDASSDK

-214 DASSDN
+214 DASSDAAGKDTSSDN

-244 SDNAGKDASSDAADQ
+244 SDTAGKDASSDAADQ

-340 WGNSHTNSAYSAS
+340 WGNSTGKRSEWTMSGPFDEKTLTITYSNCVRKDLVFNENGDIESETTAYENGTGTITFLEGEDVSLVWKDDQDHMADNA
-353 VFTYQTAADPSITL
+353 VFTWS
-367 SGCTFD
+367 F
-373 TDGEVPFT
+373 VP
-381 NPGYYSRTDCLFNG
+381 P
-395 SNDWQTDFD
+395 
-404 TVGFVDRSANDYRL
+404 
-418 APGSTY
+418 
-424 LTGGSLTGTD
+424 
-434 ILGHTRTGSIGAYD
+434 
-448 GSWIVAPATV
+448 
-458 SARISWEKGCRSG
+458 EE
-471 ILP
+471 

>member
-54 VCTGSITVSDEECIA
+54 VRTGRITVSDEECIA

-76 GCIIVFAF
+76 GCMIVLAF

-96 FAEVLSEMSED
+96 FAEVLSKMSED

-122 VKVYPLAPGDYYIA
+122 VKVYPLAPGNYYIA

-176 AEDTPSDTAGTA
+176 DQDTPSDTAGTA
-188 VSSDAAGKDASSDK
+188 VSSDAAGDDASSDK
-202 AGADVTSDTAGK
+202 AGADVTSDA
-214 DASSDN
+214 

-230 GKDASSDNAGKDLS
+230 GKNSSSDV
-244 SDNAGKDASSDAADQ
+244 AGKDASSDAADQ

-300 KTGGEEGQNPVM
+300 RTGREEGQNPVM

-340 WGNSHTNSAYSAS
+340 WGNSTGKRSEWTMSGPFDEKTLTITYSNCVRKDLVFNENGDIESETTAYENGTGTITFLEGEDVSLVWKDDQDHMADNA
-353 VFTYQTAADPSITL
+353 VFTWS
-367 SGCTFD
+367 F
-373 TDGEVPFT
+373 VP
-381 NPGYYSRTDCLFNG
+381 P
-395 SNDWQTDFD
+395 
-404 TVGFVDRSANDYRL
+404 
-418 APGSTY
+418 
-424 LTGGSLTGTD
+424 
-434 ILGHTRTGSIGAYD
+434 
-448 GSWIVAPATV
+448 
-458 SARISWEKGCRSG
+458 EE
-471 ILP
+471 